1 MMGDGELRQW
11 CLERAFETRA
21 LTGINHMVVT
31 NLAEEYYRWVAD
43 GESQASRLYRA
54 QWQAP
59 EPREFWI
66 KFDMNGQHPVVYG
79 SLVLPEQPDGFVVHV
94 REVLE

>member
-1 MMGDGELRQW
+1 ME
-11 CLERAFETRA
+11 
-21 LTGINHMVVT
+21 VT

-66 KFDMNGQHPVVYG
+66 CPPEKGRTPYGVIHCEDNGHFVK
-79 SLVLPEQPDGFVVHV
+79 EGFIHV
-94 REVLE
+94 REVL